1 MDGHQRL
8 ALIGSSSSCAQR
20 EETFALH
27 LEVGT
32 LGKASCSDCSSYSS
46 GCRMSY
52 PAAFECKVRPTF
64 TAFRSAPSVPVKR
77 HRLVKNFVAQAFLKY
92 LS

>member
-1 MDGHQRL
+1 
-8 ALIGSSSSCAQR
+8 
-20 EETFALH
+20 
-27 LEVGT
+27 
-32 LGKASCSDCSSYSS
+32 
-46 GCRMSY
+46 
-52 PAAFECKVRPTF
+52 VRPTF